1 MMASSTSPNEGARP
15 RRGVRHMLF
24 AVAAVS
30 LSLFGP
36 AWLGLGC
43 ATDEPR
49 PAADSA
55 PVAVRV
61 APIVRADLARSVA
74 YVGTV
79 HSRREVEVVAR
90 TAGRVIALSGEGETV
105 GAGRAVARI
114 AVPEIKARVSRLE
127 AELQRAETERD
138 FLCDSFQR
146 DQRLAETGA
155 ISKTQLDRSRRA
167 CENANAAVAAARAGR
182 REIGAARGK
191 SSETAPFAG
200 RVLQW
205 LAEPGQNV
213 MPGSPLLVFGSHD
226 LEVRA
231 AVGERDLAR
240 GVRDGI
246 PARVRLGE
254 KALRLAVASVA
265 PMATGP
271 GRTTEVTVALPGDV
285 GPGHGTSVRVD
296 FVVAEAAGAVAVPAA
311 AIAESAAGS
320 IVFVIEGGRARAV
333 AVAPGI
339 RDRGHIGVDGELAV
353 GDMVAVSNLELLE
366 DGSEVF
372 AVRSS
377 GRDGQPP

>member
-1 MMASSTSPNEGARP
+1 MRASSTSPNEGARP
-15 RRGVRHMLF
+15 RRGARHALL

-30 LSLFGP
+30 LLLLGP
-36 AWLGLGC
+36 GWLWAGC
-43 ATDEPR
+43 AADEPR
-49 PAADSA
+49 SAEGSA

-79 HSRREVEVVAR
+79 HSRREVKVVAR

-105 GAGRAVARI
+105 DAGRVVARI
-114 AVPEIKARVSRLE
+114 AVPELEARVSRLE
-127 AELQRAETERD
+127 AELQRAETERG

-146 DQRLAETGA
+146 DQRLAATGA
-155 ISKTQLDRSRRA
+155 ISTTRLDRSRRA
-167 CENANAAVAAARAGR
+167 CENANAAVAAARAGS
-182 REIGAARGK
+182 REIAAAKRK
-191 SSETAPFAG
+191 SAETAPFAG

-231 AVGERDLAR
+231 AVGERDLAK
-240 GVRDGI
+240 GVRQGI

-254 KALRLAVASVA
+254 KALRLEVASVA

-271 GRTTEVTVALPGDV
+271 GRTTEIAVALPGDV
-285 GPGHGTSVRVD
+285 DPGHGTSMRVD
-296 FVVAEAAGAVAVPAA
+296 LVVAETAGAIAVPAA
-311 AIAESAAGS
+311 AIAESEAGS
-320 IVFVIEGGRARAV
+320 IVFVIEDGRARAV

-339 RDRGHIGVDGELAV
+339 RDRGRIGVDGELAA
-353 GDMVAVSNLELLE
+353 GDMVAVSNLDLLA
-366 DGSEVF
+366 DGSQVF
-372 AVRSS
+372 AVHP
-377 GRDGQPP
+377 DGEDGKQP